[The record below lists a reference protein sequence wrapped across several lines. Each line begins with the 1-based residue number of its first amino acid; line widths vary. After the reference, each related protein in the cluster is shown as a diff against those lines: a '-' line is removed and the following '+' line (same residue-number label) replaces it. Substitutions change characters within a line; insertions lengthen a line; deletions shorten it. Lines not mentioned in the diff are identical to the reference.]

1 MTLRAQPG
9 TTWDRLRKPLGG
21 LIALLKW
28 LLGTEYAE
36 MGGLGTAGGALLRS
50 DNSNLPLLLK
60 QGENGE
66 VEDNTSGR
74 DAPDIELVWLPLIAL
89 NNGFTQAPLEASG
102 ITVVS

>member
-1 MTLRAQPG
+1 MTLRALPG
-9 TTWDRLRKPLGG
+9 TTWDRLRKPLAG
-21 LIALLKW
+21 LVALLKW
-28 LLGTEYAE
+28 LLRAESAE

-50 DNSNLPLLLK
+50 DDADLPLLLK
-60 QGENGE
+60 QGLNGE
-66 VEDNTSGR
+66 VEDKTSGP